1 MIAPLAEPLVVPRA
15 DHTISRRQIDPDA
28 LKVLY
33 RLRTFDYV
41 AYLVGGSVRD
51 LLLNR
56 RPKDFDIGTS
66 AHPHQVKRIFRNC
79 WIIGRRFR
87 LAHVKFGFKTIEV
100 ATFRRPVPP
109 EGAAPSE
116 TDEQPAAG
124 SDQRPPIRRDN
135 TFGTAEEDAFRRDF
149 TINAL
154 FYDIATFAVI
164 DYVGGLDDL
173 RNGVIRSIGDPRE
186 RFVEDP
192 VRMLR
197 AVSFAA
203 RLDFRLDPPVLE
215 AIAQHK
221 AEIAN
226 ASPARMIEELYK
238 ILRSGVSARIYR
250 YLLELGL
257 LAYIAPEIEQ
267 GASPALWNSLEALD
281 AYRKR
286 FEDAPASLTNAV
298 LLGSL
303 AAPVQTID
311 LTPRRKDDP
320 KRAEG
325 GVKLGEMPVAR
336 RDMERLRQ
344 LLAMQPKLTNPRL
357 PPRQQRMVL
366 HRGAFAD
373 ALTWLEM
380 HGADAESLARWQAL
394 AGGGVPADAESPDRR
409 RRRRRSRRGRRR
421 RSGPAAE

>member
-33 RLRTFDYV
+33 RLRTFDHV
-41 AYLVGGSVRD
+41 AYLVGGGVRD

-87 LAHVKFGFKTIEV
+87 LAHVKFGTKTIEV

-109 EGAAPSE
+109 EEAMPDKAA
-116 TDEQPAAG
+116 EQPAAG
-124 SDQRPPIRRDN
+124 AGRRPPVHRDN

-164 DYVGGLDDL
+164 DYVGGLEDL
-173 RNGVIRSIGDPRE
+173 RNGVIRSIGDPHG

-203 RLDFRLDPPVLE
+203 RLDFRLDAPVLE
-215 AIAQHK
+215 AIARHK
-221 AEIAN
+221 AEIAA

-250 YLLELGL
+250 DLLDLGL
-257 LAYIAPEIEQ
+257 LAHIAPEIEH
-267 GASPALWNSLEALD
+267 GASPALWKSLEALD

-320 KRAEG
+320 KRG
-325 GVKLGEMPVAR
+325 DGDVTLGQMPVAR

-344 LLAMQPKLTNPRL
+344 LLALQAKLTNPRL
-357 PPRQQRMVL
+357 PARQQRMVL

-373 ALTWLEM
+373 ALTWLEI
-380 HGADAESLARWQAL
+380 HGADGEALARWQAL
-394 AGGGVPADAESPDRR
+394 AGGLVPADAEGPGRR
-409 RRRRRSRRGRRR
+409 RRRRRSRRGGRR